1 MTNEIKKLD
10 QDELVS
16 IVSGYVHQSTVF
28 QDNVLSKQMAEG
40 NRYYTGQAFG
50 NEKSDTSKVVSR
62 DVADAVDWI
71 MPSLMEIFGNGDK
84 VVEYEPRNADDAEE
98 SKQATDYINYIYNS
112 RNNGFLI
119 TYQWFKD
126 ALLNK
131 NGIVKHYWENKE
143 EVTFDFYTGL
153 DQESLE
159 LLLAEDDVDILE
171 QTITTDG
178 LYDVKISKKEMSGE
192 VKVMNLPPE
201 EFLINTEARS
211 IEEADFTAHRRQVTK
226 SDLRALGFSESV
238 VSDISFSDENWGV
251 QDEVYRSRHEYDNTD
266 QLINS
271 SAANEAM
278 RKGWLYECYVKV
290 DYDGDGIAEL
300 RRIMY
305 IDNKIISNEDW
316 DLVPFSALTPNIISH
331 KFYGLSLYDTLRDIQ
346 EIKSTLLRNL
356 LDNMY
361 RINNGRYA
369 VLDGQVNMRDLLHNR
384 AGGVVREKVT
394 GAVRALEVPK
404 LPVESFQML
413 GYLDT
418 VAENRSGA
426 SSRTKGQ
433 ESNTLHS
440 NQAASSVNQVM
451 TAAQQKQKLI
461 ARVFAET
468 GFKQLFKNLYSLVTK
483 HQDKED
489 IFRLRDKYVTVNPAT
504 WRDNANVT
512 VSVGIGND
520 NKSEQQLHLQR
531 MWEMTQGVVNTGGM
545 GILTNYDK
553 MYNLMVE
560 MSKNSGY
567 KNYNDFW
574 VDPSTPESQQA
585 QQALQQAQAKPK
597 PDEIKANADAQK
609 KQADSQMDGQ
619 KLQAE
624 AQAKDRELTIRERE
638 VAVKERELTIAD
650 EELQIQRERLQLD
663 TFGKVADA
671 RLEREQGRPVAIGQG
686 GGSSNATR

>member
-1 MTNEIKKLD
+1 MINEIKKLD
-10 QDELVS
+10 EDELVS
-16 IVSGYVHQSTVF
+16 IVSGYVNQSTVF

-40 NRYYTGQAFG
+40 NRYYTGQPLG

-62 DVADAVDWI
+62 DVADAIDWI

-98 SKQATDYINYIYNS
+98 AKQATDYINYIYNS

-131 NGIVKHYWENKE
+131 NGIVKHYWEETE
-143 EVTFDFYTGL
+143 EVNFDFYTGL
-153 DQESLE
+153 DEESLS
-159 LLLAEDDVDILE
+159 LLVAEDNIDIIE
-171 QTITTDG
+171 QTVTVDN
-178 LYDVKISKKEMSGE
+178 LYDVKISKREKSGE

-211 IEEADFTAHRRQVTK
+211 IEEADFTAHRRLVTK
-226 SDLRALGFSESV
+226 SDLRALGFDESMI
-238 VSDISFSDENWGV
+238 SDIGFTDENWGI
-251 QDEVYRSRHEYDNTD
+251 QDEVYRSRHEHDATD

-271 SAANEAM
+271 SASNEAM
-278 RKGWLYECYVKV
+278 RRGWLYECYVKV
-290 DYDGDGIAEL
+290 DYDGDGLAEL

-413 GYLDT
+413 SYLDT

-433 ESNTLHS
+433 EANTLHS

-451 TAAQQKQKLI
+451 TAAAQKQKLI

-468 GFKQLFKNLYSLVTK
+468 GFKQLFTNLYSLVTK

-520 NKSEQQLHLQR
+520 NKSEQQMHLQR
-531 MWEMTQGVVNTGGM
+531 MWEMTQGIINTGGM

-553 MYNLMVE
+553 MYNMMVE

-585 QQALQQAQAKPK
+585 QQALQQAQSKPK

-624 AQAKDRELTIRERE
+624 AQTSDRELTIRERE

-671 RLEREQGRPVAIGQG
+671 RLEREQGRSVAIGNG